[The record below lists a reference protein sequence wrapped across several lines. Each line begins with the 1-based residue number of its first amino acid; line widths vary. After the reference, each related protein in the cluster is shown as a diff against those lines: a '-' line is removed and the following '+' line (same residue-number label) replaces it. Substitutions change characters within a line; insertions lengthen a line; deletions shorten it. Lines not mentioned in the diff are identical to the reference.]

1 MITIALKKTSKD
13 GLKDKIVQKTIQLW
27 TRSKYFHVEVII
39 KDKWISTNPE
49 AGAVYIR
56 NLEDLRDNYDYF
68 NVDVRE
74 DKIEEVMAFL
84 KNQIGKKYDYWGLL
98 FSTVLTMNL
107 EDRNKWFCSEL
118 VAEALRIFGYQLPK
132 NSNEMTPADIHEF
145 ILSINTL

>member
-118 VAEALRIFGYQLPK
+118 VAEALRIFGCQLPK
-132 NSNEMTPADIHEF
+132 NSNEMTPADIHRF